1 MGRDL
6 TPKGPIE
13 KYTDTFVNGA
23 SLAAGSGA
31 SGAIM
36 TVFGTGMATSSAAAT
51 TSTLPT
57 TLGGAT
63 VQVKDSAGTTQTCP
77 LFYASPTQINLLI
90 PSGVAAGPA
99 TFTIQTSGGSS
110 AWTNVAIGTVAPGLF
125 TANASGVGVGA
136 ITGVRVDASG
146 QQTAV
151 GIFSYDSNVEAVRGR
166 SHQPRRR
173 HRFGLPFALRHGNPR
188 LQFARRNLGDHRR
201 RQRAGVGRGRAIAI
215 RGTGPGEYRT
225 AAAFARGE
233 GHEQPRDDGG
243 RHGRQLGHGE
253 HPMKSACARLG
264 FFWLVLCAA
273 ASAQT
278 GAITT
283 VAGNLKVIA
292 TGDGGQATSAGM
304 STSGIAVDSSGNFYI
319 ADGYNNRVRKVS
331 STGTVTTVAGNGTRG
346 FSGDGQAATAAE
358 LNFPVAVAV
367 DASGNLF
374 IADLYNNRIRKVSAG
389 GTITTVAGNGAVNSQ
404 SGQGTYS
411 GDNGPA
417 ISAGLNLPY
426 GVAVDG
432 SGNLFIADLYN
443 NRVRKVNTAGTI
455 TTVAGNGQQG
465 FSGDGAQATAAS
477 LAQPYGIAVDP
488 SGNLFIA
495 DYGNDRVRK
504 VSSTGVITTIAG
516 NGNPAFSGDGGQA
529 AAAQLN
535 YPKGLA
541 ADASGNLCIADFS
554 SSRIRKIATTGII
567 TTIAGNGN
575 FGFSG
580 DGGPATAAELEFP
593 LGVAVDA
600 SGNLFIADT
609 NSVVRKV
616 AASGSAG
623 APAPAIASGG
633 IAPIASKVSTISA
646 GEWVSIYGANL
657 ASGVAT
663 WTGNFP
669 TTLGGSSVTVDGKPA
684 YLWYV
689 SPSQINLQVPD
700 DSATGPVHGR
710 R

>member
-1 MGRDL
+1 
-6 TPKGPIE
+6 
-13 KYTDTFVNGA
+13 
-23 SLAAGSGA
+23 
-31 SGAIM
+31 
-36 TVFGTGMATSSAAAT
+36 
-51 TSTLPT
+51 
-57 TLGGAT
+57 
-63 VQVKDSAGTTQTCP
+63 
-77 LFYASPTQINLLI
+77 
-90 PSGVAAGPA
+90 
-99 TFTIQTSGGSS
+99 
-110 AWTNVAIGTVAPGLF
+110 
-125 TANASGVGVGA
+125 
-136 ITGVRVDASG
+136 
-146 QQTAV
+146 
-151 GIFSYDSNVEAVRGR
+151 
-166 SHQPRRR
+166 
-173 HRFGLPFALRHGNPR
+173 
-188 LQFARRNLGDHRR
+188 
-201 RQRAGVGRGRAIAI
+201 
-215 RGTGPGEYRT
+215 
-225 AAAFARGE
+225 
-233 GHEQPRDDGG
+233 
-243 RHGRQLGHGE
+243 
-253 HPMKSACARLG
+253 MKSACARLG

-616 AASGSAG
+616 AASGLAG
-623 APAPAIASGG
+623 TPAPAIASGG

-700 DSATGPVHGR
+700 DSATGPVTVSVTTAGGTASATVTLAQVAPSFALLDGTHVAGIIPR
-710 R
+710 AAGYDIVGPTGNSLGYPTVAAKAGDTVELFAYGFGPTNPVVVAGKAFSSAAPVVNPVTVLINNVSVTPSFAGLSGAGLYQINLTIPAGLGTGDVSLVATVAGSQTQLGVVISLQ